1 MADIQPFRGWRYN
14 LELGK
19 SIENQTSPL
28 FDVVS
33 QRQREALYENKVN
46 SVHLSVP
53 DGENPAIVAAETLQ
67 QWKENGTLKQD
78 HVPGIYVY
86 FQKFSIPGSDHVYV
100 RKGLICMIRI
110 HDWDEKVILRH
121 ENTMPHSV
129 SDRQE
134 LLASTQ
140 LNVSPTHGLYTD
152 TEGVIEPLL
161 EESMRNPIYEV
172 EDYQGVTDC
181 LSVIQDRDTVL
192 KIISTLNDKQIILA
206 DGHHRYEGSLAH
218 FKHSRDN
225 NPAHTGNEGYN
236 FHMMYLTNTE
246 AHDLRILPTHR
257 LIKGIPTNEENFLG
271 KLQEDFIVK
280 PVENP
285 FEINE
290 IILGKQW
297 AFGLLINN
305 NAYKIRLKPDRIQSM
320 NWNFPS
326 EIKELELTVMHF
338 FIFEK
343 ILGIP
348 GKEQRAAREISFER
362 NFPACL
368 QEVVTGKADF
378 AIITKDISIDTVKQV
393 CYSGY
398 TMPQKS
404 TYFYPKVICGFIF
417 GSILED
423 DFHSPFDSS
432 FKLAKA

>member
-1 MADIQPFRGWRYN
+1 
-14 LELGK
+14 
-19 SIENQTSPL
+19 
-28 FDVVS
+28 
-33 QRQREALYENKVN
+33 
-46 SVHLSVP
+46 
-53 DGENPAIVAAETLQ
+53 
-67 QWKENGTLKQD
+67 
-78 HVPGIYVY
+78 
-86 FQKFSIPGSDHVYV
+86 
-100 RKGLICMIRI
+100 MIRI

-129 SDRQE
+129 NDRQAI
-134 LLASTQ
+134 LASTE

-152 TEGVIEPLL
+152 NAREIEPLL
-161 EESMRNPIYEV
+161 EESMQNPIYEV

-181 LSVIQDRDTVL
+181 LSVIQDRNAISR
-192 KIISTLNDKQIILA
+192 IISILKDKQVILA
-206 DGHHRYEGSLAH
+206 DGHHRYEGALAH
-218 FKHSRDN
+218 YKHMLGQN
-225 NPAHTGNEGYN
+225 TAHTGQEGYN

-257 LIKGIPTNEENFLG
+257 LIKGKPVEEEAFLG

-290 IILGKQW
+290 IILGKKW

-305 NAYKIRLKPDRIQSM
+305 NAYKIRLKPERIDHIS
-320 NWNFPS
+320 WKFPS
-326 EIKELELTVMHF
+326 EIKELDLTVMHY

-343 ILGIP
+343 VLGIP
-348 GKEQRAAREISFER
+348 GIQQRAAREISFER

-404 TYFYPKVICGFIF
+404 TYFYPKVICGFLF
-417 GSILED
+417 GSIAED

-432 FKLAKA
+432 F

>member
-1 MADIQPFRGWRYN
+1 MADILPFRAWRYN
-14 LELGK
+14 DELSR
-19 SIENQTSPL
+19 SIENLTSPL

-33 QRQREALYENKVN
+33 SRQRAALYENKIN

-53 DGENPAIVAAETLQ
+53 NGEDPAKLAEETLD
-67 QWKENGTLKQD
+67 QWKKDGTLKQD

-86 FQKFSIPGSDHVYV
+86 FQKFALPGRDHVYV
-100 RKGLICMIRI
+100 RKGFICNIRI
-110 HDWDEKVILRH
+110 HDWNENVILRH

-129 SDRQE
+129 SDRQSI
-134 LLASTQ
+134 LASTG

-152 TEGVIEPLL
+152 TAHEIEALL
-161 EESMRNPIYEV
+161 DESMQNPIYEV
-172 EDYQGVTDC
+172 EDYQGVTDS
-181 LSVIQDRDTVL
+181 LGVIQDSAAIR
-192 KIISTLNDKQIILA
+192 KIMSVIRDKQIILA

-218 FKHSRDN
+218 YKQMRQN
-225 NPAHTGNEGYN
+225 NPDHTGEEGYN

-257 LIKGIPTNEENFLG
+257 LIKGKPINEEKFLG
-271 KLQEDFIVK
+271 QLQEDFIVK

-285 FEINE
+285 FDINE

-305 NAYKIRLKPDRIQSM
+305 NAYKIRLKPDQIHQMS
-320 NWNFPS
+320 WNFPS
-326 EIKELELTVMHF
+326 EVKELDLTVMHY

-343 ILGIP
+343 ILRIP
-348 GKEQRAAREISFER
+348 GIEQRSAREISFER
-362 NFPACL
+362 SFPACL
-368 QEVVTGKADF
+368 QEVVSGQADF

-404 TYFYPKVICGFIF
+404 TYFYPKVICGFLF
-417 GSILED
+417 GSILDHE
-423 DFHSPFDSS
+423 FHSPFDSS
-432 FKLAKA
+432 F

>member
-1 MADIQPFRGWRYN
+1 MAEIRPFRAWRYN
-14 LELGK
+14 DDLGT
-19 SIENQTSPL
+19 SIESLTSPL

-33 QRQREALYENKVN
+33 QRQREALYENQVN

-53 DGENPAIVAAETLQ
+53 DGENPARVAADKLKL
-67 QWKENGTLKQD
+67 WKQEGIFKQD

-86 FQKFSIPGSDHVYV
+86 FQKFALPGGDHLHI
-100 RKGLICMIRI
+100 RKGFISMIRI
-110 HDWDEKVILRH
+110 HDWDEDVILRH

-129 SDRQE
+129 SDRQAI
-134 LLASTQ
+134 LASTE

-152 TEGVIEPLL
+152 DTHVIEPLL
-161 EESMRNPIYEV
+161 EESMQNPIYEV

-181 LSVIQDRDTVL
+181 LSVIQDREAIS
-192 KIISTLNDKQIILA
+192 KIISVLKDKQIILA
-206 DGHHRYEGSLAH
+206 DGHHRYEGALAH
-218 FKHSRDN
+218 YKYMRSQNDS
-225 NPAHTGNEGYN
+225 HTGKEGYN

-257 LIKGIPTNEENFLG
+257 LIRGMPVEEEHFLG

-290 IILGKQW
+290 IILGKKW

-305 NAYKIRLKPDRIQSM
+305 NAYKIRLKPDRIHVM
-320 NWNFPS
+320 DWKFPS
-326 EIKELELTVMHF
+326 TIKELDLTVMHY
-338 FIFEK
+338 FIFERA
-343 ILGIP
+343 LGIP
-348 GKEQRAAREISFER
+348 GKEQRAARAIDFER

-368 QEVVTGKADF
+368 QEVVTGNADF
-378 AIITKDISIDTVKQV
+378 AVITKDISIDTVKQV

-404 TYFYPKVICGFIF
+404 TYFYPKVICGFLF
-417 GSILED
+417 GSISED
-423 DFHSPFDSS
+423 EFHSPFDSS
-432 FKLAKA
+432 F